1 MSANFSAWGAK
12 ESWKASTESKE
23 DVLLPHKEPVHQP
36 FLLFH
41 VKFHAF
47 KASLKIRLSWV
58 GANFYNNQHQ
68 RLSLA
73 RWDTLCLLLSCF
85 ILWFLILDFIKL
97 FSQLSLFTELNATSY
112 LLITPLFRNSSP
124 LSSLSLIVPLATYS
138 EPLSSLFYFYLN
150 LVLRLLPYW

>member
-1 MSANFSAWGAK
+1 MSIATSQFTGNPS
-12 ESWKASTESKE
+12 SYS
-23 DVLLPHKEPVHQP
+23 
-36 FLLFH
+36 H

-73 RWDTLCLLLSCF
+73 RWDTLCLLLSCYF

-97 FSQLSLFTELNATSY
+97 FSQLSSLFTELNATSY
-112 LLITPLFRNSSP
+112 LLITPLFRNSP
-124 LSSLSLIVPLATYS
+124 LSSLSLIVPFGNIFRTI
-138 EPLSSLFYFYLN
+138 EFTI
-150 LVLRLLPYW
+150 LLLLKSGFTITALWNTPKVFGLWIAVID